1 MMDGGYGLLKNVRL
15 LCASARKVENCDILF
30 FGRSKKESSRICRI
44 GQELALPSDQPVKLY
59 TGASRLYCRAFV
71 DTACYLPSR
80 PGRYGESFV
89 AVARA
94 AQAGGFA
101 TVALL
106 PGAGNPLDTPLAVAG
121 VIRESSTQDVQ
132 FLPVASIVTSDR
144 TKSKLTDFSEMKKA
158 GAVALTV
165 PDGRRLPQEL
175 LLEAMYR
182 AAELD
187 MTLYCPVSGNAFSQK
202 GAVNAG
208 RIAKLLKVPGI
219 VRCGELLSI
228 NESLLLAQES
238 GCRIHIP
245 VISLAES
252 VQAIR
257 MAKDRGVRVTCG
269 TAAQYFSLTEDDLI
283 FRGVNAKLDPPLR
296 TAEDRAAIVK
306 GLRDGTID
314 CIAGDH
320 RPCTKE
326 EKGTEIKSGAFG
338 AVGLETA
345 FAAGLTFLVL
355 PGKLDLFSLIEKMT
369 EAPAAVLGVSP
380 TLQSGSRMDLVLLDE
395 EKEMIY
401 TNNTLHGRAVNTP
414 YYGTALRG
422 CVGQRFIDGRM

>member
-1 MMDGGYGLLKNVRL
+1 MEGGYCLVRNVRL
-15 LCASARKVENCDILF
+15 LCASRRCVENCDVLYV
-30 FGRSKKESSRICRI
+30 FGNKKESSRVLQI
-44 GQELALPSDQPVKLY
+44 GTDIDLPSDQPVKLRA
-59 TGASRLYCRAFV
+59 GASRLYCRAFV
-71 DTACYLPSR
+71 DTACYLPNR
-80 PGRYGESFV
+80 TGRYGEGIAS
-89 AVARA
+89 VARA

-101 TVALL
+101 SVALL
-106 PGAGNPLDTPLAVAG
+106 PSAGNALDTPLAVAG
-121 VIRESSTQDVQ
+121 AMREAAVHDVQ
-132 FLPVASIVTSDR
+132 FLPVASIVSADR
-144 TKSKLTDFSEMKKA
+144 MKCRLTDFAEMKKA
-158 GAVALTV
+158 GALALAV
-165 PDGRRLPQEL
+165 PEKRRIPQEVL
-175 LLEAMYR
+175 LDAMCR

-187 MTLYCPVSGNAFSQK
+187 MTVFCPVSGNAFSER

-219 VRCGELLSI
+219 TRCGELLSV
-228 NESLLLAQES
+228 NESILLAKES

-252 VQAIR
+252 VQAVR
-257 MAKDRGVRVTCG
+257 MAKEAGVKVTCG
-269 TAAQYFSLTEDDLI
+269 TAPQYFSLTEDDLV

-296 TAEDRAAIVK
+296 TAEDRTEIVK

-314 CIAGDH
+314 CIASDH

-326 EKGTEIKSGAFG
+326 EKGAGIAAGAFG

-355 PGKLDLFSLIEKMT
+355 PGKLDLFTLIAKMT
-369 EAPAAVLGVSP
+369 QAPAAVLGLP
-380 TLQSGSRMDLVLLDE
+380 GDLQSGSRMDLVMLDE

-401 TNNTLHGRAVNTP
+401 TNNTLHGRAFNTP

-422 CVGQRFIDGRM
+422 CVGERFIDGK